1 MARRIRDITELYG
14 ETLKEISK
22 SPDEWLSFMECAAM
36 NYKYSFSDQALIY
49 AQKPETVAC
58 AEIETWNR
66 SFKRWVNKGATGIAL
81 LTEKNGYP
89 FLRYVFDVSDTNSR
103 LGKNFLLWTVT
114 KAYEENV
121 IEALENRYGEL
132 ENKTSLATAIISS
145 AYNMVEDNLPDYL
158 EDLKQFS
165 DNSMLGS
172 QDDNHIKATYQTL
185 LSNSVAFMMM
195 KRCGIDP
202 TEYFKADDFK
212 DIQEFNTYDTITR
225 LGIATSDI
233 SEMGLR
239 EIYATIKNVRKNEID
254 KIRTFD
260 KEKQIDYD
268 ISENRNIES
277 ERSEEYAKSNLH
289 NAGRLQNTRPNVATE
304 REERSQWEIRI
315 DEAKLPKRTQES
327 IIHNTPNERPVD
339 GTSIRDQEQSEMR
352 VEQLVS
358 QMMIKENINEELKQ
372 QDQMK
377 WVGLMNNLKMIAEEI
392 TMKELIY
399 N

>member
-1 MARRIRDITELYG
+1 MTRRIRDITELYG

-225 LGIATSDI
+225 LGVATSDI

-327 IIHNTPNERPVD
+327 
-339 GTSIRDQEQSEMR
+339 S
-352 VEQLVS
+352 
-358 QMMIKENINEELKQ
+358 
-372 QDQMK
+372 
-377 WVGLMNNLKMIAEEI
+377 
-392 TMKELIY
+392 
-399 N
+399 